1 MTRYFILSYLMFQW
15 VFIGS
20 HLRAQDGY
28 LLMEQYREGPNLTDA
43 YSPWEISLVGLSS
56 YWIPKNKNLK
66 PKLNYL
72 PKLRLLYRP
81 VRSMAFTSGFEYLPL
96 NYTYTQDKIS
106 YLDQLV
112 YFSVPLGIRLFP
124 YDRVHIGL
132 AFHYNLYQKGNTLWP
147 PKEKIQQ
154 ISIAPQNLSNS
165 LGVCA
170 NVDYNIWKKWR
181 IEAQFRFTKKRD
193 HLLSIQTNNFVGWF
207 LGISHPIFQSKLNY

>member
-1 MTRYFILSYLMFQW
+1 MNRHLILSNLLFQLL
-15 VFIGS
+15 FLGT
-20 HLRAQDGY
+20 HLRAQDGH
-28 LLMEQYREGPNLTDA
+28 LLMEQYREGPVLTDA

-96 NYTYTQDKIS
+96 HYTYTQDKTS

-112 YFSVPLGIRLFP
+112 YFSIPLGIRLFP
-124 YDRVHIGL
+124 YERLHLGL

-147 PKEKIQQ
+147 PKEKTQTT
-154 ISIAPQNLSNS
+154 SIAPQNLSNS
-165 LGVCA
+165 LGFCA
-170 NVDYNIWKKWR
+170 NVDYKIWKKWR

-193 HLLSIQTNNFVGWF
+193 HLLSIQTNSFVGWL
-207 LGISHPIFQSKLNY
+207 LGISHPLFQSKLNY